1 MTTALR
7 KEIHAYID
15 EIPESKLIA
24 LKPLLFALADESITI
39 ESNLTNE
46 ERTLVAA
53 GMAEYKANP
62 NSFVPLDRVN

>member
-24 LKPLLFALADESITI
+24 LKPLLFALTDESITI
-39 ESNLTNE
+39 EGNLTNE

-53 GMAEYKANP
+53 GIAEYKANP
-62 NSFVPLDRVN
+62 NSFAPLDRVN